1 VPDRIELR
9 GLRLTVSVGVLPEER
24 ERLQPVELDIDLDVD
39 LGAASVSDRLDDAV
53 DYGAVVA
60 EVERVLGAGHV
71 DLLERQA
78 GMVADALLALDARVS
93 AVDVAVRKLRPP
105 VPQDLATAG
114 VRIRRTR

>member
-1 VPDRIELR
+1 MPDRIELR

-24 ERLQPVELDIDLDVD
+24 ERPQPVELDIDLDVD
-39 LGAASVSDRLDDAV
+39 LDAASTTDQLADAV

-60 EVERVLGAGHV
+60 LVERVLTAGHV

-78 GMVADALLALDARVS
+78 ALVADALLALDQRVL
-93 AVDVAVRKLRPP
+93 AVDVVVRKLRPP

-114 VRIRRTR
+114 VRIRRAR